1 MLHCLSDVNQG
12 SLQLTEVESVSME
25 GYLKEFELF
34 FFLSCIVGCISFQ
47 NQCKDLEI
55 MPSRKW

>member
-1 MLHCLSDVNQG
+1 MLHCLSDVNQA

-34 FFLSCIVGCISFQ
+34 FSQLHSRLYFISEPVQ
-47 NQCKDLEI
+47 G
-55 MPSRKW
+55 SRSHAF